1 MKKRNLIFPLVV
13 SSSLFIP
20 SVEPLERTAD
30 FNSLENENNIAIDI
44 LIAEGSSGG
53 GTKSKEQT
61 KNIEKNK
68 EKAKEAAKKRIKAKE
83 SKDAEREEKRIKA
96 KESKDAEREE
106 KIAISKLD
114 DVGTSFKGGVIRDK
128 MKELTAKVAIASV
141 SNISAKVVKLQD
153 EFKNYN
159 AKSIG
164 DRFRKYD
171 EIALKIAALE
181 DLQKEIDDFL
191 NLNIDSMVYC
201 IKFMYDTINPSI
213 DRAEIPKKHQIYID
227 NYHSLWAKAKAA
239 GILNNEFK
247 KAFEDIYKLGHLQFF
262 NFRFGYY

>member
-1 MKKRNLIFPLVV
+1 MLRNNAYMYENFMKKRNLIFPLVV

-68 EKAKEAAKKRIKAKE
+68 EKAKEAAK
-83 SKDAEREEKRIKA
+83 KRIKA

-247 KAFEDIYKLGHLQFF
+247 KAFEDIYKLGSLQFF

>member
-44 LIAEGSSGG
+44 LIAEGGG
-53 GTKSKEQT
+53 GGGGGQKPSDKKAQE
-61 KNIEKNK
+61 EKRK
-68 EKAKEAAKKRIKAKE
+68 KAQDAAKKRNACKKNENDCSKKGVE
-83 SKDAEREEKRIKA
+83 SNKK
-96 KESKDAEREE
+96 E

-153 EFKNYN
+153 EAKNIN
-159 AKSIG
+159 PANIDEWIK
-164 DRFRKYD
+164 KTD

-247 KAFEDIYKLGHLQFF
+247 KAFEDIYKLGSLQFF